1 MISDATIDRYYYIYD
16 GRNHRALVMDRTTG
30 QEFAWEAAPRAQ
42 LIDHVAAEGDTEVVR
57 SFARWCAAETG
68 AETVP
73 VHTATGRL
81 WRALRHGDR
90 EAWRRTREGATDAI
104 TMAATVGLARREPS
118 AARLLAVHACTH
130 ADSQRAARHAAHMS
144 ERWAEL
150 QETDPARSAHTLR
163 QRQLDWL
170 LDALDRPASPPLNA

>member
-30 QEFAWEAAPRAQ
+30 EEFAWTAAPRAQ
-42 LIDHVAAEGDTEVVR
+42 LIDHVAGEADEALLRT
-57 SFARWCAAETG
+57 FARWCAAETG
-68 AETVP
+68 AGEVP

-90 EAWRRTREGATDAI
+90 DAWRRTREGATDAI
-104 TMAATVGLARREPS
+104 TMAATVGLSRREPS
-118 AARLLAVHACTH
+118 AARLLAVHACTY
-130 ADSQRAARHAAHMS
+130 AEPRRAARHAAHMS

-150 QETDPARSAHTLR
+150 QDADPAQSAHTHR

-170 LDALDRPASPPLNA
+170 LDALDRTAPPPPRA